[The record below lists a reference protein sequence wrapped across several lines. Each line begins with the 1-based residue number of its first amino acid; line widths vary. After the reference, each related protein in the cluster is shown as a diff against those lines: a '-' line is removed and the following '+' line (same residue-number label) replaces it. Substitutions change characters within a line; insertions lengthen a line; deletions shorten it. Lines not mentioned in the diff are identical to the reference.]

1 MYILFSTAELS
12 ILQARKEIV
21 VFAERCQKSF
31 NYVLSMRANEDEDDP
46 DRFDQFFSK
55 VKKYEG
61 ITDNMEYEI
70 AHYLQK
76 VGESRLSDEAK
87 RQIPRMLRE
96 VDDLESIG
104 DCCFSLARTLS
115 RKHENCQEPFT
126 SEQLEQLNRMEQL
139 VSNALAQMTETLQQP
154 EGEGHDISRSYA
166 IEDEINNL
174 RAQLRNDNLQ
184 NIAAGEYDY
193 KLGAFFID
201 YVNGLEKLGDYV
213 LNVVQSK
220 ARQTRA

>member
-1 MYILFSTAELS
+1 MAELLS
-12 ILQARKEIV
+12 VFSQRLRQAR
-21 VFAERCQKSF
+21 
-31 NYVLSMRANEDEDDP
+31 VL
-46 DRFDQFFSK
+46 
-55 VKKYEG
+55 KK
-61 ITDNMEYEI
+61 I
-70 AHYLQK
+70 
-76 VGESRLSDEAK
+76 S
-87 RQIPRMLRE
+87 
-96 VDDLESIG
+96 
-104 DCCFSLARTLS
+104 
-115 RKHENCQEPFT
+115 
-126 SEQLEQLNRMEQL
+126 MEQL
-139 VSNALAQMTETLQQP
+139 ASNALAQMTETLQQP